1 MASGSG
7 TSGVAGGAGK
17 YDEKK
22 HKRDDSGQFSSTGGG
37 GGGAAEKP
45 RKQKPRRQMTRDEM
59 GEAKAKAMSA
69 WGKKWKVGKEMSET
83 IKLGSDNDRFAKQR
97 MKDNKGKSQL
107 TEEEVR
113 KVKTIQEVQQIAA
126 NRGYKVSE
134 GELGNI
140 QGTTRMLY
148 QIRESST
155 GKHVSSL
162 TPEQLR
168 GWLTTEPKTPP
179 PDQKSDF
186 ERAGDSKIGSKA
198 PAWMEQSKPEA
209 RKPDAKADPK
219 TEPTKAEPKKPEAK
233 KPVDP
238 PKSEGEDD
246 PGWKSA
252 TAKAIDRTSL
262 DPKRAKKATIPEVT
276 AVLGNRGYKLGRGV
290 SEPVNGKWTTSY
302 EVHGKDGS
310 VNHVEAKELLSWLAK
325 DPKSAG
331 DLPGKKVVDGK
342 SGAKAGAKKPVEKPA
357 GKQAEKTVDKPSE
370 KAVEKPAEKPTADSS
385 APPAGGPPK
394 FISWLTHD
402 EAAQVAAD
410 RGYKL
415 GEAKTEVVDG
425 KAKVSYDVHHKDGS
439 KTTVDAK
446 KLGEWVTADDSKVGE
461 PPGEKSAPKP
471 VAKPD
476 SAKPDATNDSPAH
489 HNVARKKTV
498 AAESPQ
504 PKASKWKED
513 PNIVTAEVVED
524 NDNRTLYQ
532 RVAPKLAAAGSKYI
546 ASVLGLHHTPGPNG
560 SRVVHGGMKEV
571 HDELKSAG
579 YEAVQAFQSRMGP
592 IINYHHRKRG
602 LVASIQR
609 HGGRKGR
616 TALKLIGMLTGLKK
630 AASGEDGVGAMAGTS
645 QIGTL
650 ISLAGDKVPAGKK
663 AAGKKASGKKLDGKK
678 KRSSLPLAKLADPAC
693 GCAMVR
699 IPEVG
704 SIREEIVRLQTRVAV
719 EDLVGF
725 EDTPHVTV
733 RYGIRGDAERVEW
746 AVSGIGSVSFR
757 LGRLDFF
764 TSSEHDVLFVRV
776 MDEQGELSAL
786 RRKIEE
792 GVVCDTSSFPQYIP
806 HVTIAYLKP
815 GTAERYLNLPNNL
828 FGVGVT
834 CHEIR
839 YATKSDFPLMK
850 RRNELASLT
859 SLSPL
864 ASIGNEWKLTEEL
877 RVQLA
882 KDFAAGGAAAKYDET
897 TRVRDDHG
905 RFSGTGASRVASG
918 QSNPKKYDGPV
929 DSLSGEHKA
938 ILPLMP
944 AGSRVDPTVG
954 GRVNVNWDSDAGGGR
969 EHLDRVITA
978 AKIAGFKSHGEE
990 ISHDQNGDIEG
1001 RSEYL
1006 SHPDGH
1012 KLYVLTEAAAA
1023 KDGGDRHAAMMIMDS
1038 PPKARVRPGPE
1049 MNQEHTGM
1057 TTMMPQGSVVMS
1069 TKSGVT
1075 TSSWSSEGADGIQH
1089 VNRMIEDAKANGFK
1103 LASRNVDRER
1113 DGSVSG
1119 VRAVYSHPDGHKLEI
1134 DREVMSEGHAP
1145 FHSALLTMV
1154 PKRAK
1159 VVGEV
1164 VAKSVAK
1171 KLKEIQLPS
1180 VPLAKRGDENASQ
1193 KFADHFA
1200 ELARIY
1206 QARKAASVASGL

>member
-17 YDEKK
+17 FDENKI
-22 HKRDDSGQFSSTGGG
+22 KRANDGKFSSTGGG
-37 GGGAAEKP
+37 GGGGGVEK
-45 RKQKPRRQMTRDEM
+45 
-59 GEAKAKAMSA
+59 
-69 WGKKWKVGKEMSET
+69 
-83 IKLGSDNDRFAKQR
+83 
-97 MKDNKGKSQL
+97 
-107 TEEEVR
+107 
-113 KVKTIQEVQQIAA
+113 
-126 NRGYKVSE
+126 
-134 GELGNI
+134 
-140 QGTTRMLY
+140 
-148 QIRESST
+148 
-155 GKHVSSL
+155 
-162 TPEQLR
+162 
-168 GWLTTEPKTPP
+168 
-179 PDQKSDF
+179 
-186 ERAGDSKIGSKA
+186 
-198 PAWMEQSKPEA
+198 
-209 RKPDAKADPK
+209 
-219 TEPTKAEPKKPEAK
+219 PKKPRQQK
-233 KPVDP
+233 KPT
-238 PKSEGEDD
+238 PK
-246 PGWKSA
+246 KS
-252 TAKAIDRTSL
+252 I
-262 DPKRAKKATIPEVT
+262 
-276 AVLGNRGYKLGRGV
+276 
-290 SEPVNGKWTTSY
+290 
-302 EVHGKDGS
+302 
-310 VNHVEAKELLSWLAK
+310 
-325 DPKSAG
+325 
-331 DLPGKKVVDGK
+331 
-342 SGAKAGAKKPVEKPA
+342 EKPA
-357 GKQAEKTVDKPSE
+357 ERPVENPAE
-370 KAVEKPAEKPTADSS
+370 KAVGKPKEKSIEKPAEKTTVENATPTA
-385 APPAGGPPK
+385 GGKPK

-402 EAAQVAAD
+402 EASQVVAD

-415 GEAKTEVVDG
+415 GDAKTEVVDG
-425 KAKVSYDVHHKDGS
+425 KTKVTYDVHHKDGS

-461 PPGEKSAPKP
+461 PPGEKSAPKSAP
-471 VAKPD
+471 KDGEGSAEKP
-476 SAKPDATNDSPAH
+476 
-489 HNVARKKTV
+489 
-498 AAESPQ
+498 AESPTSGGGMSDGKKVNIPRGKFDSHHKVESKQ
-504 PKASKWKED
+504 VSTEKKPAKWWESQGKKLFDAGKSGDVVDAELVDEPASSGTDRHQKVTPKF
-513 PNIVTAEVVED
+513 
-524 NDNRTLYQ
+524 
-532 RVAPKLAAAGSKYI
+532 AAAGAKYI
-546 ASVLGLHHTPGPNG
+546 ASQIGIPHSPGPNG
-560 SRVVHGGMKEV
+560 SRVMQSGMKGV
-571 HDELKSAG
+571 HQALSDAG
-579 YEAVQAFQSRMGP
+579 YEAVQAFQSRLGP
-592 IINYHHRKRG
+592 IINYHNVKRG

-616 TALKLIGMLTGLKK
+616 TALKLIGMLTGINKS
-630 AASGEDGVGAMAGTS
+630 ASGEGVVGGEAGGGAGAMAGTS

-650 ISLAGDKVPAGKK
+650 ISLAGDKVPAGKN

-678 KRSSLPLAKLADPAC
+678 FDGKKKRSPVPLAKMADSAC

-704 SIREEIVRLQTRVAV
+704 SIREEIIRLQTRVAV
-719 EDLVGF
+719 DDLLGF

-733 RYGIRGDAERVEW
+733 RYGVRGDANQVQS
-746 AVSGIGSVSFR
+746 AVSEVGSVSFR

-764 TSSEHDVLFVRV
+764 TNPEHDVLFVRV
-776 MDEQGELSAL
+776 MDEQGELTGL

-792 GVVCDTSSFPQYIP
+792 GVECDPSSIPQYVP

-850 RRNELASLT
+850 RRNELDSLT

-929 DSLSGEHKA
+929 DSLSSEHKA

-969 EHLDRVITA
+969 EHLDRVVTA

-1049 MNQEHTGM
+1049 MNQEHAGM
-1057 TTMMPQGSVVMS
+1057 TAVMPQGSVVMS

-1075 TSSWSSEGADGIQH
+1075 TSSWSSESGDCVQH

-1103 LASRNVDRER
+1103 LASRSVDRER

-1159 VVGEV
+1159 VVGT
-1164 VAKSVAK
+1164 AVAK
-1171 KLKEIQLPS
+1171 KLKEVQLPS
-1180 VPLAKRGDENASQ
+1180 IPLAKRGDASASQ

-1206 QARKAASVASGL
+1206 QARKAANVANGL